1 MDYLVDTESMEASSI
16 SLFGIEVATVKGPLW
31 GAAEFIQSNVSAQ
44 LYGDPKFRGFY
55 VQAGWFL
62 TGESR
67 PYRTNSGTFDR
78 LRPTHKYRLGNPFK
92 GEGGAWEIV
101 GRISR
106 VDLTDGEV
114 KGGELTDFSAAL
126 NWYLNATTRVSL
138 NYVHARPLDRGSANI
153 GLLRVQFQPW

>member
-1 MDYLVDTESMEASSI
+1 
-16 SLFGIEVATVKGPLW
+16 
-31 GAAEFIQSNVSAQ
+31 
-44 LYGDPKFRGFY
+44 
-55 VQAGWFL
+55 
-62 TGESR
+62 
-67 PYRTNSGTFDR
+67 
-78 LRPTHKYRLGNPFK
+78 LGNPFK

-114 KGGELTDFSAAL
+114 KGGELADFSAAL

-138 NYVHARPLDRGSANI
+138 NYVHARPSDRGSANI